1 MDIVMLIKVTLR
13 ITNKFIILLGLQI
26 LSSCTSIN
34 ETDAEQV
41 INPSNEVTMHID
53 TVFMCDTTKIGKLVW
68 MAEDLQVETFRNG
81 DSIKKVTSYEE
92 WKEAE
97 NANTPALYIVEI
109 DKKEYQ
115 DLIKFYNDILSIEYK
130 ILPAVPN
137 NTTYYLYNLAAI
149 RDERL
154 LAPKGWK
161 IPHYTDWDY
170 LLDYVRAQRYLLCEE
185 GVIMSFGNP
194 YKFSL
199 LPTPNG
205 FVDKQCTFNINFATY
220 WALEEKLISICTF
233 QVNEWSAECP
243 RPWHDYNCRKY
254 QAACI
259 RCIRE

>member
-1 MDIVMLIKVTLR
+1 MLIKVTLR

-68 MAEDLQVETFRNG
+68 MAEDLKVETFRNG
-81 DSIKKVTSYEE
+81 DSIKKVTSYDE

-97 NANTPALYIVEI
+97 DANTPALYIVEI

-115 DLIKFYNDILSIEYK
+115 DLIKFYNDILSIGYK

-243 RPWHDYNCRKY
+243 RAWHDYNCRKY

>member
-1 MDIVMLIKVTLR
+1 MLTKMIIKSISKFLLIQSIFFYSCSNVNDNQEKLEMYQVED
-13 ITNKFIILLGLQI
+13 NKPILL
-26 LSSCTSIN
+26 
-34 ETDAEQV
+34 
-41 INPSNEVTMHID
+41 PD
-53 TVFMCDTTKIGKLVW
+53 TIFACDTTQIGKLVW

-97 NANTPALYIVEI
+97 DANTPALYIVEI

-130 ILPAVPN
+130 ILPAVPR

-205 FVDKQCTFNINFATY
+205 FVDKKYTFNLSFATY

-233 QVNEWSAECP
+233 QVDEWSAECP

>member
-1 MDIVMLIKVTLR
+1 MLIKVTLR

-68 MAEDLQVETFRNG
+68 MAEDLKVETFRNG
-81 DSIKKVTSYEE
+81 DSIKKVTSYDE
-92 WKEAE
+92 WKEAGD
-97 NANTPALYIVEI
+97 ANTPALYIVEI

-115 DLIKFYNDILSIEYK
+115 DLIKFYNDILSIGYK

-220 WALEEKLISICTF
+220 WALEEKLITICTF

>member
-1 MDIVMLIKVTLR
+1 MDIVMLIKVTIR

-97 NANTPALYIVEI
+97 DTNTPALYIVEI
-109 DKKEYQ
+109 DKNKYQ
-115 DLIKFYNDILSIEYK
+115 DLIKSYNDAFYPERKTI
-130 ILPAVPN
+130 PATPK
-137 NTTYYLYNLAAI
+137 NTTYYLYNLASI
-149 RDERL
+149 HDERI

-170 LLDYVRAQRYLLCEE
+170 LLDYVHSQKYLLNEE
-185 GVIMSFGNP
+185 GVMMAFGNP

-205 FVDKQCTFNINFATY
+205 FVDKKYTFNLSFATY
-220 WALEEKLISICTF
+220 WALEEKLITITTF
-233 QVNEWSAECP
+233 QGREMDFNSP
-243 RPWHDYNCRKY
+243 RIWHHYNSRKY
-254 QAACI
+254 HAACI